1 MPIKMSGYDFKSFI
15 GSKDPKYWP
24 EGLYVEDE
32 LLLVNGIEK
41 TLDLAGSSNDDD
53 VIEIL
58 GGALAW
64 DDFQRNRD
72 NPPGS
77 LVSLARRWLKDQT
90 ETRVV
95 ISVPNDRLKDLPAI
109 LAPIK
114 ASICK

>member
-32 LLLVNGIEK
+32 LLRVNGVDK
-41 TLDLAGSSNDDD
+41 TLDLVGSPNDDD
-53 VIEIL
+53 VIQIL

-64 DDFQRNRD
+64 DYSQRDRD

-77 LVSLARRWLKDQT
+77 LVSLAKRWLKNQT

-95 ISVPNDRLKDLPAI
+95 ISVPNGQLKDLPAI
-109 LAPIK
+109 LASIK

>member
-24 EGLYVEDE
+24 EGLYVEEE
-32 LLLVNGIEK
+32 LLRVNGLET
-41 TLDLAGSSNDDD
+41 TLDLVGAPGDTDI
-53 VIEIL
+53 VEIL

-64 DDFQRNRD
+64 DSLEKDLE

-77 LVSLARRWLKDQT
+77 LVSLAKRWLKDQT
-90 ETRVV
+90 ETRVI
-95 ISVPNDRLKDLPAI
+95 ISVPNDWLQDLPA
-109 LAPIK
+109 LLKPIK